1 MAISGV
7 EVSEAKE
14 VSLEVVVEVVE
25 DFNHKRIM
33 NNQMQH
39 CNMILDR
46 SQMSLFTKKLEQEAR
61 SKLISETLRFHNS
74 INNRNPMG

>member
-1 MAISGV
+1 MAISGG

-25 DFNHKRIM
+25 DFNHRRIM
-33 NNQMQH
+33 NNQKQQY
-39 CNMILDR
+39 NMILDR

-74 INNRNPMG
+74 INNRNLMG

>member
-1 MAISGV
+1 VAISGG

-25 DFNHKRIM
+25 DFNHRRIM
-33 NNQMQH
+33 NNQKQQY
-39 CNMILDR
+39 NMILDR
-46 SQMSLFTKKLEQEAR
+46 SQTSLFTKKLEQEAR

>member
-1 MAISGV
+1 MAISGG

-14 VSLEVVVEVVE
+14 VSLEVVAEVVE
-25 DFNHKRIM
+25 DFNHRRIV
-33 NNQMQH
+33 NNQIQQD
-39 CNMILDR
+39 NMILDR

>member
-1 MAISGV
+1 MAISGG

-25 DFNHKRIM
+25 DFNHRRIM
-33 NNQMQH
+33 NNQMQQN
-39 CNMILDR
+39 NMILDR